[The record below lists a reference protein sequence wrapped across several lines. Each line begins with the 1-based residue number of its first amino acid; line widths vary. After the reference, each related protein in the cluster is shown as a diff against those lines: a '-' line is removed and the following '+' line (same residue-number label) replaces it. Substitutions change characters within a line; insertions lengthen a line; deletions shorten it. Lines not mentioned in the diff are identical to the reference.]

1 MRTRRGPRDGPIK
14 SVYPFRRGA
23 IRRETNDHPM
33 LESVPAYVEFAI
45 YCYFGLVAAIG
56 LSVHVRLWHRYR
68 RAEYADDG
76 ATETAA
82 DDGTV

>member
-1 MRTRRGPRDGPIK
+1 
-14 SVYPFRRGA
+14 
-23 IRRETNDHPM
+23 M